1 MNVQNYGPHMKR
13 GKKCIGNLKQ
23 MTRERKKYEK
33 SCEVRHVAQ
42 DGLAV
47 GREAFLD

>member
-1 MNVQNYGPHMKR
+1 MKR
-13 GKKCIGNLKQ
+13 GKEMQRKPEADDS
-23 MTRERKKYEK
+23 REREKNEK